1 MSCDDPLY
9 AQYEAAMLRHKDH
22 PVVLETTLPT
32 MMIVIAALQLAL
44 RHPLFPTESKRVVTG
59 VVQGFLDQVR
69 TLDLVIA
76 QVLERGNDPHHD
88 VSAAR
93 RRKGRR

>member
-1 MSCDDPLY
+1 VSEDPLY
-9 AQYEAAMLRHKDH
+9 AQYEAAMVRLQDH
-22 PVVLETTLPT
+22 PVRLECTLPE
-32 MMIVIAALQLAL
+32 MSVIIAALQLAL
-44 RHPLFPTESKRVVTG
+44 RHPLFPRASRTQVTAF
-59 VVQGFLDQVR
+59 VQGFIAQVK

-88 VSAAR
+88 VPAR